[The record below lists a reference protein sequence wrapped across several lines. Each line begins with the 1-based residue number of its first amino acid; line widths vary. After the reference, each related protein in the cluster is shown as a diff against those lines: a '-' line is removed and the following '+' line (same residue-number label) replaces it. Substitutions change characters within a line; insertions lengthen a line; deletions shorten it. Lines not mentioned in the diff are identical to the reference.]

1 VFKSAADNRLIPIGQ
16 PASLSSIRS
25 RNKLNGVELLWLV
38 ALLVFKSAADNRL
51 HPKRQQASLRSNR
64 SRNKL
69 NGVELFI
76 GVQFHSGS
84 GKNCRW
90 QYSDAGEP
98 QQFFIGKG
106 AIQGESCSEQ
116 AFAHLF
122 ARHDDS
128 RERQVAPLVSRSEE
142 FKAAARKE
150 EALVWNPLST
160 LLQ

>member
-1 VFKSAADNRLIPIGQ
+1 MCGLRVKTN
-16 PASLSSIRS
+16 
-25 RNKLNGVELLWLV
+25 VETRV
-38 ALLVFKSAADNRL
+38 
-51 HPKRQQASLRSNR
+51 
-64 SRNKL
+64 
-69 NGVELFI
+69 

-150 EALVWNPLST
+150 EALVRNPLST

>member
-1 VFKSAADNRLIPIGQ
+1 MCGLR
-16 PASLSSIRS
+16 
-25 RNKLNGVELLWLV
+25 VET
-38 ALLVFKSAADNRL
+38 N
-51 HPKRQQASLRSNR
+51 
-64 SRNKL
+64 
-69 NGVELFI
+69 VETRV

-90 QYSDAGEP
+90 QYYDAGEP

-106 AIQGESCSEQ
+106 VIQGESCSEQ

-142 FKAAARKE
+142 FKAAASSISLESIIDIASIIRYHDR
-150 EALVWNPLST
+150 N
-160 LLQ
+160 

>member
-1 VFKSAADNRLIPIGQ
+1 MNPIGQ
-16 PASLSSIRS
+16 PA
-25 RNKLNGVELLWLV
+25 
-38 ALLVFKSAADNRL
+38 F
-51 HPKRQQASLRSNR
+51 LRSNR
-64 SRNKL
+64 IRNKL